1 MDLRNRDVI
10 LTGAAGG
17 IGAALTLELVAAGAR
32 VLAVGRRQAALA
44 ALAARMLP
52 GRVQPFVADITMPE
66 QRAALAAAAARL
78 AHPAVLV
85 HAAGSGRFGLFDGHA
100 DAAAAMLEANTV
112 ARSMARRIAAATTSG
127 RSTGVF
133 RARLSASTS
142 GGLKAAV
149 VAIGS
154 TFGSIGFPGFAAYS
168 ASKFALRG
176 WMEAMA
182 RETADG
188 SVRFQWIAPRATATA
203 FNPPEVEALNRALNT
218 PVDRPEVVAAAIRRA
233 IERGAPRQQIG
244 WPERLFV
251 RLNGALPELVDRA
264 LRRALPA
271 VRRAA
276 GAAAAPS
283 STVVPETSA

>member
-1 MDLRNRDVI
+1 MDLRDKDVI

-32 VLAVGRRQAALA
+32 VFAVGRRRPALE
-44 ALAARMLP
+44 ALAARMIP
-52 GRVQPFVADITMPE
+52 GRVQPFVADITEPD

-78 AHPAVLV
+78 AQPAVLV
-85 HAAGSGRFGLFDGHA
+85 HAAGSGGFGLFDNGA

-112 ARSMARRIAAATTSG
+112 APIALTGALLPLLRRQPQ
-127 RSTGVF
+127 
-133 RARLSASTS
+133 
-142 GGLKAAV
+142 AAV
-149 VAIGS
+149 VAVGS

-182 RETADG
+182 RENADG

-218 PVDRPEVVAAAIRRA
+218 PVDRPEVVAAVIRRA
-233 IERGAPRQQIG
+233 IQRGVLRQQIG

-276 GAAAAPS
+276 GVPATPS
-283 STVVPETSA
+283 PTALPETSA

>member
-1 MDLRNRDVI
+1 MDLRGKDVI

-32 VLAVGRRQAALA
+32 VLAVGRRKPALD

-52 GRVQPFVADITMPE
+52 GRVQPFVADLTEPD

-78 AHPAVLV
+78 ASPAVLV
-85 HAAGSGRFGLFDGHA
+85 HAAGSGGFGLFDNRA
-100 DAAAAMLEANTV
+100 DDAAAMLEANTL
-112 ARSMARRIAAATTSG
+112 APIALTGALLPLLRRQPQ
-127 RSTGVF
+127 
-133 RARLSASTS
+133 
-142 GGLKAAV
+142 AAV

-182 RETADG
+182 RENADG

-233 IERGAPRQQIG
+233 IERGVLRQQVG

-276 GAAAAPS
+276 GTSTSPS
-283 STVVPETSA
+283 STALPETSA